1 MTDIGVVEVIVGC
14 FNFLFEADADTDPSC
29 EFFNFDSPR
38 RFHACVVNKIL
49 LDRGCSMSKNRC
61 PLDSMP
67 DCSAILSV
75 ILILA
80 PFKVSLHLAS

>member
-1 MTDIGVVEVIVGC
+1 MADIGVVKVIVCC
-14 FNFLFEADADTDPSC
+14 FDFFFEADADTYPSC
-29 EFFNFDSPR
+29 EFFNFDSPL

-49 LDRGCSMSKNRC
+49 LERGCSMSKKRC
-61 PLDSMP
+61 PLDSIP